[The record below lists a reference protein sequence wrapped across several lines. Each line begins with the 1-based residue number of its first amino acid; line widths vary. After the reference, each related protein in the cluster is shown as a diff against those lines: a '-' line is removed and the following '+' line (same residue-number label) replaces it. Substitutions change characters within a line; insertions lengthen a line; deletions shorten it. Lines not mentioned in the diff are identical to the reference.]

1 MIFRKWGQFKGCL
14 KFFRK
19 FIRFGIVTHPS
30 VIEPICNI
38 LDNLI
43 SNSSYQNF
51 YNSCSPSFQ
60 DIHHNHKEGSH
71 FQRLWFKRP
80 ASGWN
85 VSNVLSAPSA
95 AVRPWLPPSQAS
107 SSTPLNQTTPC
118 PTIQGLGLDLFPE
131 IWGLGKVTTAPVDL
145 CLTIKLQ
152 SKCKLLPSLK
162 RTSISPENDLIADSC
177 EAQHKRISKHQI
189 VIWHLT
195 PCPSWEC

>member
-1 MIFRKWGQFKGCL
+1 MQ
-14 KFFRK
+14 
-19 FIRFGIVTHPS
+19 H
-30 VIEPICNI
+30 
-38 LDNLI
+38 
-43 SNSSYQNF
+43 
-51 YNSCSPSFQ
+51 CSSFQ

-85 VSNVLSAPSA
+85 VSNVLSASSA
-95 AVRPWLPPSQAS
+95 AVSPWLPPSQPPPQPLSTKQPPAQPSRGLAS
-107 SSTPLNQTTPC
+107 TFFWKYEALEKWPQRPWTS
-118 PTIQGLGLDLFPE
+118 
-131 IWGLGKVTTAPVDL
+131 V

-177 EAQHKRISKHQI
+177 EAQLKRISKHQI

-195 PCPSWEC
+195 HCPSWEW